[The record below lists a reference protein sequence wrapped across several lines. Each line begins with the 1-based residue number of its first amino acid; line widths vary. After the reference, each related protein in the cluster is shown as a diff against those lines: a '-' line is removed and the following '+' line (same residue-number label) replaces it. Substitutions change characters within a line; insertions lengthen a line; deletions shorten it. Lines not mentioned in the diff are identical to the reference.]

1 MNDGTELHGRLDR
14 LARLAGDDGTAERM
28 LARVSPMVTRVRRR
42 RAARRTGMSLAA
54 VGAVAAVGLT
64 ASLLG
69 RLPGGTTGPL
79 VPAGPPSQLCGQA
92 PPSVS
97 NAPLGLGYGV
107 SGAVTRADVELNLH
121 NPHDASVAL
130 VVPVVSDVYLVQDG
144 TVAATGSGS
153 DPGVATLVHEHS
165 TQTIAPSDRLD
176 AWTRVGLTSCRAD
189 GTISDGDYAVV
200 VVVRDAD
207 GAVQAIG
214 TGVELGVTAGRF
226 GMSTQ
231 AKVEAAQAKA
241 QAELAALT
249 SVLDG
254 DHSTAFPACGSR
266 LPAATAD
273 APVSLRLTLDS
284 PTVGQLTALM
294 PSATLTATNGRHVV
308 ATTPVVGT
316 DAGTVPMATL
326 VLVRNGVVVATPHLG
341 HPDVGQV
348 DLTGQGSTVMALGQA
363 SVCDPTGRSTAGLIA
378 LPRGDYHVYAVLRLT
393 GLGVTAADGT
403 TTSPA
408 DQLVVSQPVT
418 ATAP

>member
-1 MNDGTELHGRLDR
+1 M
-14 LARLAGDDGTAERM
+14 
-28 LARVSPMVTRVRRR
+28 
-42 RAARRTGMSLAA
+42 
-54 VGAVAAVGLT
+54 
-64 ASLLG
+64 
-69 RLPGGTTGPL
+69 
-79 VPAGPPSQLCGQA
+79 
-92 PPSVS
+92 
-97 NAPLGLGYGV
+97 
-107 SGAVTRADVELNLH
+107 
-121 NPHDASVAL
+121 
-130 VVPVVSDVYLVQDG
+130 
-144 TVAATGSGS
+144 
-153 DPGVATLVHEHS
+153 
-165 TQTIAPSDRLD
+165 
-176 AWTRVGLTSCRAD
+176 
-189 GTISDGDYAVV
+189 
-200 VVVRDAD
+200 
-207 GAVQAIG
+207 
-214 TGVELGVTAGRF
+214 
-226 GMSTQ
+226 
-231 AKVEAAQAKA
+231 
-241 QAELAALT
+241 
-249 SVLDG
+249 LDG

-266 LPAATAD
+266 VPAATAD

-363 SVCDPTGRSTAGLIA
+363 SVCDPTARSTAGLIA

>member
-1 MNDGTELHGRLDR
+1 
-14 LARLAGDDGTAERM
+14 
-28 LARVSPMVTRVRRR
+28 MVTRVRRR

-54 VGAVAAVGLT
+54 VGAVAVVGLT

-69 RLPGGTTGPL
+69 RLPSGTTGPF
-79 VPAGPPSQLCGQA
+79 VPAGPASQLCGQA
-92 PPSVS
+92 PPAVS
-97 NAPLGLGYGV
+97 GAPLGLGYGV

-121 NPHDASVAL
+121 NPHDAAVAL
-130 VVPVVSDVYLVQDG
+130 VGPIVSDVYLVQDG
-144 TVAATGSGS
+144 TVTATGSGS
-153 DPGVATLVHEHS
+153 DPRAAALVQEGT
-165 TQTIAPSDRLD
+165 TQTIAPSHRLD
-176 AWTRVGLTSCRAD
+176 AWTRVGLTGCRAD
-189 GTISDGDYAVV
+189 GTILDGDYTVV

-214 TGVELGVTAGRF
+214 SGLVLGVANGWF

-241 QAELAALT
+241 QAELAALA

-266 LPAATAD
+266 VPATTAD

-284 PTVGQLTALM
+284 PTVGRLTALM
-294 PSATLTATNGRHVV
+294 PSATLAATNGRHVV

-363 SVCDPTGRSTAGLIA
+363 SVCDPTARSTAGLIA
-378 LPRGDYHVYAVLRLT
+378 LPSGDYHVYAVLRLT

-418 ATAP
+418 VTAP